1 MFDPILVPLD
11 GSLLAECVLPHVVAI
26 ARAFNA
32 RVILLRLLDKNQ
44 ASEKAQLFD
53 LVNWQINKTGAKLY
67 LDKVSTRLQKSG
79 LQIETTVL
87 EGLVAESITDYAQS
101 QGIKLIVLS
110 SHGRSGLSQ
119 WGISSVTQKIIFS
132 APTSVLIIRAHQPV
146 TRELIEWQY
155 KQILVPLDGSRR
167 AENVLPMVTLL
178 ARSYQ
183 SRIHV
188 VHVVKTPEM
197 ARQMPPSREDIDL
210 SDQIVAR
217 NREEAIRYL
226 DQVRKHSP
234 LDGIDVQ
241 TLLLTSDNAP
251 AALHD
256 LADKEGIDMVA
267 LSAHGYSG
275 NNQWPYGSMVN
286 NFILYSKVPLLI
298 VQDLPAKE
306 EPAVPEITP
315 PRTPG
320 ALVHAGDPRPGF
332 RSSQSGTRVAAERT
346 GPPPGRNSHACT

>member
-32 RVILLRLLDKNQ
+32 KVILLRVLEKN
-44 ASEKAQLFD
+44 KANGTAQMFD
-53 LVNWQINKTGAKLY
+53 LLNWQISKTGAKLY
-67 LDKVSTRLQKSG
+67 LEKISARLQKFG
-79 LQIETTVL
+79 LRIEAAVL
-87 EGLVAESITDYAQS
+87 EGLVAESITEYALS
-101 QGIKLIVLS
+101 RGAKLVILS

-132 APTSVLIIRAHQPV
+132 APTSVLIIRAHLPV
-146 TRELIEWQY
+146 NSESIERQY
-155 KQILVPLDGSRR
+155 LRMMVPLDGSRR

-178 ARSYQ
+178 ARFHQ
-183 SRIHV
+183 SRISI

-197 ARQMPPSREDIDL
+197 ARQMPLAREDVEL
-210 SDQIVAR
+210 SEQVVAR

-226 DQVRKHSP
+226 EQVRLHSP
-234 LDGIDVQ
+234 LEGIDVQ
-241 TLLLTSDNAP
+241 INLLTSDNAA
-251 AALHD
+251 AALHE
-256 LADKEGIDMVA
+256 LAEKESIDMVA

-286 NFILYSKVPLLI
+286 NFILYSKVPVLI

-306 EPAVPEITP
+306 EPTTVDI
-315 PRTPG
+315 
-320 ALVHAGDPRPGF
+320 V
-332 RSSQSGTRVAAERT
+332 TREPT
-346 GPPPGRNSHACT
+346 EH